1 MAIQKFLEYLQI
13 EKKYSHHTIKAYGDD
28 LNEFQAYYEVES
40 NSTDIVN
47 ALKLDVRNYL
57 MQLSEAELSERSINR
72 KISSLK
78 SFYKYLLKIGEIE
91 TSPLVG
97 IKSLKQRERVQL
109 PFSIEELDELLN
121 SEEVFPDSFI
131 GRRDA
136 LVIELLYQTGMRRA
150 ELIGLKISDIDFS
163 QKQLKVLG
171 KRNKERLL
179 PVGDQLLEVLSNY
192 LEERAIE
199 FPESG
204 DTLFLTVK
212 GKAFYDKLV
221 YKIVNSYLSLVST
234 KAKKSPHIL
243 RHSFATHLLNEGAEL
258 NAVKELLG
266 HSSLASTQIY
276 THSSIEQLKKVFN
289 QAHPR
294 SEKTKRI

>member
-28 LNEFQAYYEVES
+28 LNEFQAYYEAEN

-57 MQLSEAELSERSINR
+57 MQLSEAGLSERSINR

-91 TSPLVG
+91 TSPLAG

-150 ELIGLKISDIDFS
+150 ELIGLKIRDIDFS
-163 QKQLKVLG
+163 QKQMKVLG

-179 PVGDQLLEVLSNY
+179 PVGDQLLEGLSNY